1 LRREALIMKALLT
14 TTAFLFIL
22 FASAHAQSSD
32 YIINNNNDTIKC
44 HVKES
49 LGGLVRYRL
58 NNGGNGKYIKIN
70 IDSIKEYYLSKHKAA
85 YRRIYANNYVYGAS
99 FDYLR
104 VIERGVISLYQETT
118 YYSDNSTDRW
128 YISKNSDTA
137 QLLKTSGLSIFIRS
151 RGIRKNELAEM
162 LKDKPSVYNKFIK
175 DKKFGWNAVKN
186 IVYLYNTG
194 HDIRKK

>member
-1 LRREALIMKALLT
+1 MKALLT

-22 FASAHAQSSD
+22 FASARAQTLD

-49 LGGLVRYRL
+49 LGGQVRYKL
-58 NNGGNGKYIKIN
+58 NNTGNSKYVKIN

-99 FDYLR
+99 FEYLR
-104 VIERGVISLYQETT
+104 VVERGVISLYQETT
-118 YYSDNSTDRW
+118 YYEDNSTNRW

-137 QLLKTSGLSIFIRS
+137 EFLKTDGLSIFIKS
-151 RGIRKNELAEM
+151 RGKRKNGLAEM
-162 LKDKPSVYNKFIK
+162 LKDKPSVYNKFIS
-175 DKKFGWNAVKN
+175 DKKFGWNAVRK

-194 HDIRKK
+194 HDIRKR

>member
-1 LRREALIMKALLT
+1 MMKAFLT
-14 TTAFLFIL
+14 TTALLFIL
-22 FASAHAQSSD
+22 FVSARAQTPD

-44 HVKES
+44 LVKES
-49 LGGLVRYRL
+49 LGGQVRYKL
-58 NNGGNGKYIKIN
+58 SNAVNGKYIKIN

-99 FDYLR
+99 FEYLR
-104 VIERGVISLYQETT
+104 VVERGVISLYQETT
-118 YYSDNSTDRW
+118 YYADNSTDRW

-137 QLLKTSGLSIFIRS
+137 EFLKTDGLSIFIKS
-151 RGIRKNELAEM
+151 RGKRKNGLAEM
-162 LKDKPSVYNKFIK
+162 LKDKPSVYNKFIS
-175 DKKFGWNAVKN
+175 DKKFGWNAVRN

>member
-1 LRREALIMKALLT
+1 MKAFLT

-22 FASAHAQSSD
+22 FAYAHAQTWD

-44 HVKES
+44 RVKES
-49 LGGLVRYRL
+49 LGGQVRYKL
-58 NNGGNGKYIKIN
+58 NNAGNSKYVKIN

-85 YRRIYANNYVYGAS
+85 YRRIHANNYVYGAS
-99 FDYLR
+99 FEYLR
-104 VIERGVISLYQETT
+104 VIERGVISLYLETT
-118 YYSDNSTDRW
+118 YYSDNSTDKW

-137 QLLKTSGLSIFIRS
+137 ELLKTDGLSIFIKS
-151 RGIRKNELAEM
+151 RGKRKNELAEM
-162 LKDKPSVYNKFIK
+162 LKDKPAVYNKFIRG
-175 DKKFGWNAVKN
+175 KKFGWNAVKN